1 MIITAPCIQSPRASY
16 MTNHFA
22 RLAEEARSLAQ
33 AEKTALARVLI
44 EDLDETHDPDAESTW
59 RQEVAQRVAEYRAGR
74 TAALPG
80 PESIARI
87 RERRA

>member
-1 MIITAPCIQSPRASY
+1 

-22 RLAEEARSLAQ
+22 RLAEDARSLAP
-33 AEKTALARVLI
+33 AEKAALARVLI
-44 EDLDETHDPDAESTW
+44 EDLDETHDADADSAW
-59 RQEVAQRVAEYRAGR
+59 RQEVAQRVAEYRADH
-74 TAALPG
+74 TIALPG